1 MKSRKVVLWAMATG
15 IIFYLKA
22 DLVLSQSSYVDS
34 VKIATERI
42 TISTSLNQLRD
53 SINESIS
60 TFNNAGKLAKARNA
74 KKIEVYARE
83 LTKYSDQAKLTIDD
97 VALTS
102 SRGWTDTNLT
112 RIKIKQISIR
122 TDYYRVIKTYEKMN
136 WRKLR
141 RKAMPTV

>member
-1 MKSRKVVLWAMATG
+1 MKSAKGVFWAIATCITFLKV
-15 IIFYLKA
+15 

-42 TISTSLNQLRD
+42 SISNSLNQLRD

-60 TFNNAGKLAKARNA
+60 TFDNASKLAKARNA
-74 KKIEVYARE
+74 KKIEVYAME
-83 LTKYSDQAKLTIDD
+83 LSRYSDQAKLTIDD

-102 SRGWTDTNLT
+102 SKGWTDTNLT

-122 TDYYRVIKTYEKMN
+122 TDYYRVKKNYEKMN
-136 WRKLR
+136 WRKQR
-141 RKAMPTV
+141 RRATPTI

>member
-1 MKSRKVVLWAMATG
+1 MKSAKGVFWAMATC
-15 IIFYLKA
+15 ITFLKV
-22 DLVLSQSSYVDS
+22 DLVLSQSSDVDS

-42 TISTSLNQLRD
+42 SISNSLNQLRD

-60 TFNNAGKLAKARNA
+60 TFDNASKLAKARNA

-83 LTKYSDQAKLTIDD
+83 LSRYSDQAKLTIDD

-102 SRGWTDTNLT
+102 SKGWTDTNLT

-122 TDYYRVIKTYEKMN
+122 TDYYRVKKNYEKMN
-136 WRKLR
+136 WRKQR
-141 RKAMPTV
+141 RRATLTI